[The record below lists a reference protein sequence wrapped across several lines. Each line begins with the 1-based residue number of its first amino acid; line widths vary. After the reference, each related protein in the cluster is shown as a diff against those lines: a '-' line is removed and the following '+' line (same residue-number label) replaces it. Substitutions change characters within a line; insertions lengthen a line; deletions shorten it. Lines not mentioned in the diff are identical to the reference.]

1 MTAEGAYEPAVSKV
15 LFNNR
20 NLELLTYENPDG
32 THTKLL
38 ESLKDLNQLVEEAR
52 VTIRNNQTW

>member
-1 MTAEGAYEPAVSKV
+1 MILSDVCEFIVDCPHSTAPDEGKG
-15 LFNNR
+15 
-20 NLELLTYENPDG
+20 YENPDG

-38 ESLKDLNQLVEEAR
+38 ESLKALNQLVEEAR